1 MRIKELTEEQVN
13 KYINEM
19 YSCFSNGY
27 DFEKFLNLF
36 LENLDLD
43 EIEVTQK
50 SRDGGIDLIALRNGI
65 GEYSNADAV
74 KYYIQAKRYKPGNSV
89 GVRTIRELKGVIP
102 FGHKGILIT
111 TSNFSDDAVKE
122 ANNDP
127 SKPVTLID
135 GKTLLNECIKYG
147 IGFAYE
153 PIFSID
159 EFKKIMISKDDD
171 SSSLEYEVNND
182 NIYNIEN
189 YKNSISKEI
198 TTNDVRARII
208 SVPSKIASLL
218 NDREEYSIKFENDLI
233 TSKFISGRNYF
244 SGGITN
250 IYRKYNLLSVDNII
264 TPRKATWLYDGKIIE
279 IRLEK

>member
-1 MRIKELTEEQVN
+1 
-13 KYINEM
+13 M
-19 YSCFSNGY
+19 YSCFNSGY

-43 EIEVTQK
+43 EIEVTKK
-50 SRDGGIDLIALRNGI
+50 SKDGGIDLIALRNGI
-65 GEYSNADAV
+65 GEFSNADAV

-153 PIFSID
+153 PIFSIE
-159 EFKKIMISKDDD
+159 EFKKFMINNETYNSN
-171 SSSLEYEVNND
+171 LEYINGVD
-182 NIYNIEN
+182 SIYNNEN
-189 YKNSISKEI
+189 CKNSISKEI

-218 NDREEYSIKFENDLI
+218 TDREEYNIKFENDLI

-244 SGGITN
+244 SGGITD
-250 IYRKYNLLSVDNII
+250 IYRKYNILSADNII
-264 TPRKATWLYDGKIIE
+264 VPKKALWLYDGKIIE

>member
-1 MRIKELTEEQVN
+1 MKIKELTEEKVN

-65 GEYSNADAV
+65 GEYSNTDAV

-89 GVRTIRELKGVIP
+89 GVRKIRELKGVIP

-127 SKPVTLID
+127 SKPVILID
-135 GKTLLNECIKYG
+135 GQILLNECIKYG

-153 PIFSID
+153 PIFSTD
-159 EFKKIMISKDDD
+159 EFKKFMISKDDD
-171 SSSLEYEVNND
+171 SSSIEYEVNND
-182 NIYNIEN
+182 NICNIEN
-189 YKNSISKEI
+189 HKNAISKEI
-198 TTNDVRARII
+198 TINDVRARII

-218 NDREEYSIKFENDLI
+218 NDREEYNIKFENDLI
-233 TSKFISGRNYF
+233 TSKFIGGRNYF

-250 IYRKYNLLSVDNII
+250 IYRKYNLLSADNII

>member
-1 MRIKELTEEQVN
+1 MAE
-13 KYINEM
+13 
-19 YSCFSNGY
+19 F
-27 DFEKFLNLF
+27 
-36 LENLDLD
+36 
-43 EIEVTQK
+43 
-50 SRDGGIDLIALRNGI
+50 LRNGI

-74 KYYIQAKRYKPGNSV
+74 KYYIQAKRYKPRNSV
-89 GVRTIRELKGVIP
+89 DVRTIRELKGVIP

-135 GKTLLNECIKYG
+135 EETLLNECIKYG
-147 IGFAYE
+147 IGFSYE
-153 PIFSID
+153 PIFSTD
-159 EFKKIMISKDDD
+159 KFKKFMISKEADRSDIEYDADND
-171 SSSLEYEVNND
+171 S
-182 NIYNIEN
+182 IYNIDN

-198 TTNDVRARII
+198 TINDIRARII

-218 NDREEYSIKFENDLI
+218 NDRDEYNIKFENDLI
-233 TSKFISGRNYF
+233 TSKFIRGRNYF

-250 IYRKYNLLSVDNII
+250 IYRKYNLLSADNII